1 MTKVTFDEFQA
12 SLAQGTPPRGL
23 HSTLRAL
30 WLDARGSW
38 DKAHEVVQDES
49 GTEAAWV
56 HAYLHRKEGDLD
68 NAGYWY
74 RRARRTMPTGALEEE
89 WRTIVATFLEGEDDE

>member
-1 MTKVTFDEFQA
+1 MTLEEFQA
-12 SLAQGTPPRGL
+12 SLVQRDPPEGL
-23 HSTLRAL
+23 RSTLRAL

-38 DKAHEVVQDES
+38 DKAHEVVQDE
-49 GTEAAWV
+49 GGAEAAWV

-74 RRARRTMPTGALEEE
+74 RRARRTMPTGALEDE
-89 WRTIVATFLEGEDDE
+89 WRAIVATFLEGEEED